1 MARTASAAPERTSL
15 VRFETLRTDFERG
28 VSSCA
33 QMLKQL
39 LVPICLALALPAFAC
54 DYPDEGNMPL
64 RRALTRVQMLPE
76 TATWERERR
85 GAGEAVQFRLLLEET
100 VVLKKRC
107 YWIVEALAD
116 GMLWRRFYVS
126 PDGKSV
132 LRESRRAVR
141 P

>member
-1 MARTASAAPERTSL
+1 
-15 VRFETLRTDFERG
+15 
-28 VSSCA
+28 
-33 QMLKQL
+33 MLTQTFI
-39 LVPICLALALPAFAC
+39 PICLALALPAFAC

-76 TATWERERR
+76 AETWLRERR
-85 GAGEAVQFRLLLEET
+85 DAGDAVQFRLLLEEP

-107 YWIVEALAD
+107 YWTVEALAE
-116 GMLWRRFYVS
+116 GRLWRRFYVS

-132 LRESRRAVR
+132 LREKAGPRTEARLPRGSTATT